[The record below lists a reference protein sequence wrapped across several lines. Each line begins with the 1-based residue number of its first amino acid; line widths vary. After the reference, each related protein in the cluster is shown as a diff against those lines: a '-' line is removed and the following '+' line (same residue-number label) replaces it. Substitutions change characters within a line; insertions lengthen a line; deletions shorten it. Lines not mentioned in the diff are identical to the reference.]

1 MWNPCRQ
8 YDHIKNPWIK
18 TKWTRCAWDVQMDCG
33 DETHH
38 SKLKSEHLSNVCC
51 VTMQCLSLWLAAVCK
66 LLYKNFSAS
75 RNWHRHGL
83 FCMLQPIC
91 WHSSTTFFFFL
102 NPLQEEDFTYPPIF
116 FSIITQKKTSSGARV
131 LLCLA
136 EEWWELSHG
145 QRGFSSLPKS
155 TQVFH
160 TYFVII

>member
-1 MWNPCRQ
+1 MNKM
-8 YDHIKNPWIK
+8 HM
-18 TKWTRCAWDVQMDCG
+18 RCANGLWRWNTSFKV
-33 DETHH
+33 
-38 SKLKSEHLSNVCC
+38 KVRALIW
-51 VTMQCLSLWLAAVCK
+51 CLLCYYAVCK

-83 FCMLQPIC
+83 FCMLHPIC

-102 NPLQEEDFTYPPIF
+102 TPLQEADITYPPIF

-160 TYFVII
+160 TYFVIIQR